1 MSRKAFRIGKFLN
14 EVEKSRVILSKPSVA
29 EGGAG
34 GLRPYQK
41 ALMVGKCVGLGGFW
55 AAENI
60 LLLTRGSSFLLRD
73 DPDAQK
79 SLAGRAQRTGA
90 RFYFAGSVAFFLMS
104 VRDIYEHDRKVEER
118 AKDPGATAE
127 ELEKVSGRERGGAGA
142 GGRANLIGGGTKRA
156 PQPPNTPPPPSPSPA
171 QLQLKRFSLY
181 VNLTK
186 SICDMI
192 VFSNITGVDLH
203 RKFRGKPLSEGIVS
217 VAGLAS
223 ASTVL
228 FNNYPKA
235 KK

>member
-127 ELEKVSGRERGGAGA
+127 ELEK
-142 GGRANLIGGGTKRA
+142 
-156 PQPPNTPPPPSPSPA
+156 
-171 QLQLKRFSLY
+171 LQLKRFSLY